1 MMSNLVRGHPRIKK
15 DTTVTVEPPVWFR
28 SSFATRCD
36 VSIGAFTYFQ
46 TGSLESCSSIGR
58 YCSIAG
64 NLRVGD
70 IEHPTDWLGTS
81 PFQYNAERFGWHS
94 SANDYTALADKKYQ
108 FAKEPAV
115 IGNDVWIGAR
125 VTILRGVKIS
135 DGAIVAGG
143 SVVTKDVE
151 PYTIVGGVPAKPI
164 RKRFDDDTVKRLLA
178 LRWWRFSPNQLDG
191 VQFDD
196 IDAAID
202 EIARRIDAGMKPY
215 RPHKTK
221 LTHPPG
227 TGKDDTGK
235 SKVKRAVNK
244 LRPGVD

>member
-1 MMSNLVRGHPRIKK
+1 MPPFVRGHPQIRKTI
-15 DTTVTVEPPVWFR
+15 TATVEPPVWFR
-28 SSFATRCD
+28 SHFSIRCD

-46 TGSLESCSSIGR
+46 TGSLESCRSIGR

-81 PFQYNAERFGWHS
+81 PFQYNASRFGWHE
-94 SANDYTALADKKYQ
+94 SANDYLPLADR
-108 FAKEPAV
+108 KESFRKGPVV

-125 VTILRGVKIS
+125 ATILGGVTIS

-151 PYTIVGGVPAKPI
+151 PYAIVGGVPAKPI
-164 RKRFDDDTVKRLLA
+164 RKRFDDATIKRLLD
-178 LRWWRFSPNQLDG
+178 LRWWDYSPNDLSG
-191 VQFDD
+191 VPFDD

-202 EIARRIDAGMKPY
+202 EVGRRIDAGMAPY
-215 RPHKTK
+215 ATETTVLQRAVDPEK
-221 LTHPPG
+221 G
-227 TGKDDTGK
+227 
-235 SKVKRAVNK
+235 KVKRAIDK
-244 LRPGVD
+244 LRPRTS